1 VKRPD
6 NLPEDHHCAW
16 REWAEVLEER
26 VDTLEARLA
35 VLERH
40 VFGRRSEKLPAIK
53 DQLRVG
59 NGRNG
64 DAAQERRRENAEKR
78 AELPERLIHH
88 RVPDDKRVC
97 PKCGGKQLRPLG
109 EGKTSTVYEHIAEH
123 FERQVHVQ
131 EALACRCGEGIVT
144 AEPPPKVVDK
154 GQYGPGFVAHLI
166 TAKCGD
172 SLPLYRLEKRY
183 LRIGVPIAR
192 ATMVEQ
198 FHRAAEL
205 LAPISNQLLAEIA
218 ASELVQADETPLKVQ
233 AKGKCRTSYL
243 WTFLAGKN
251 IAYRYSPSRS
261 GETAQKL
268 LGGTKGAL
276 VVDAYTGYNSVVTPE
291 GRVRVGCWAHV
302 RRRFFDSLSTA
313 PAAQQMLD
321 LILALYRVE
330 HEALALGVVR
340 TPEHLAMRRTR
351 SRVTVDQ
358 IKGWL
363 DDNLD
368 AHPPKSPI
376 GVAIRYAINQ
386 WEALTRFLE
395 QPQYPLDNNS
405 SERALRVV
413 ALGRKNFLFIG
424 HDEAGQNIAGLYSLV
439 ATCEAHGVNPLEY
452 LKDVLLRVQSH
463 PKSKIAELLPNRWRS
478 TPTSDSS

>member
-1 VKRPD
+1 MKRPD

-59 NGRNG
+59 DRRNG
-64 DAAQERRRENAEKR
+64 DAAQERRRQNAEKR

-97 PKCGGKQLRPLG
+97 PKCGGTKLRPLG
-109 EGKTSTVYEHIAEH
+109 DGKTSTVYEHITER

-131 EALACRCGEGIVT
+131 ETLACRCGEGIVT

-154 GQYGPGFVAHLI
+154 GQYGPGFIAHLI

-172 SLPLYRLEKRY
+172 SLPLYRLEKHY
-183 LRIGVPIAR
+183 QRIGLPIAR

-205 LAPISNQLLAEIA
+205 LAPISKQLLDEIA
-218 ASELVQADETPLKVQ
+218 ASDLVQADETPLKVQ

-243 WTFLAGKN
+243 WTFLADKN

-268 LGGTKGAL
+268 LGGTTGAL
-276 VVDAYTGYNSVVTPE
+276 VVDAYTGYNSVVTPA

-302 RRRFFDSLSTA
+302 RRRFFDSLSAA

-340 TPEHLAMRRTR
+340 TPEHLEMRRTR
-351 SRVTVDQ
+351 SRVIVDQ
-358 IKGWL
+358 IKCWL

-368 AHPPKSPI
+368 THPPKSSI
-376 GVAIRYAINQ
+376 GVAIRYTLNQ
-386 WEALTRFLE
+386 WDALKRFLD
-395 QPQYPLDNNS
+395 QPQYPLDNNT

-439 ATCEAHGVNPLEY
+439 ATCETHGVNPLEY

-463 PKSKIAELLPNRWRS
+463 PKSKIAELLPSRWRPA
-478 TPTSDSS
+478 PTGDSS